1 MRSRLVLLFIVFAC
15 TPRTAPPPVAATRG
29 IPDRAINSDKSL
41 RGLAAG
47 TRDSSGRPGRN
58 YWQQQVD
65 YVINAKLDP
74 ATSVITGR
82 ETITLH
88 NNAPRPLSGIIFR
101 LDQNYFAP

>member
-1 MRSRLVLLFIVFAC
+1 MRSRLVLLFIFVAC
-15 TPRTAPPPVAATRG
+15 TPPTAPPPVAATRV
-29 IPDRAINSDKSL
+29 ISDRAIRRDIPLTDKIL

-88 NNAPRPLSGIIFR
+88 NNAPLPLSG
-101 LDQNYFAP
+101 